1 MKLEYTEGCTAYSMN
16 IDGIESCDM
25 DIKDF
30 RNIVELLVKREA
42 DISILQRCYEYL
54 LTSQGEYEDLGKCDC
69 CGENVTRYTLEI

>member
-16 IDGIESCDM
+16 IDGVESCDM

-42 DISILQRCYEYL
+42 DISI
-54 LTSQGEYEDLGKCDC
+54 GKAWV
-69 CGENVTRYTLEI
+69 NRK